1 MLICLTT
8 KIVWNLYQHLH
19 SRWDSGKT
27 FCQYYDE
34 NMKDVEI
41 MADCENFGNEVDEAA
56 ENHLLLAKNVMKPEL
71 QLKLRVGR

>member
-1 MLICLTT
+1 
-8 KIVWNLYQHLH
+8 
-19 SRWDSGKT
+19 
-27 FCQYYDE
+27 
-34 NMKDVEI
+34 MKDVEI